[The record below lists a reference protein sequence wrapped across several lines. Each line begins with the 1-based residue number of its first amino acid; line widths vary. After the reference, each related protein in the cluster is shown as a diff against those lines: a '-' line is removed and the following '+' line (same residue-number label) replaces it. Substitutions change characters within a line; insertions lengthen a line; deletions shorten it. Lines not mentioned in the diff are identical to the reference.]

1 MHVRDAVEDDAE
13 ALATRVDLPTDA
25 IRQLIH
31 DRTVRVAENERPADA
46 ADPADRP
53 AGGDDDSA
61 ESTADDS
68 SPDAQADA
76 DSNDPVAGD
85 VSTDPAADDDAAD
98 PSSGG
103 AAVRGFL
110 AFDAD
115 EGAVHVT
122 QVAGGREAVDRLLD
136 EPLRFAANE
145 GMPVEVFVPDSES
158 TVADAVEAAGFES
171 VGDRPQFD
179 GEPIRRYRLERG

>member
-31 DRTVRVAENERPADA
+31 DRTVRVAERERPADA
-46 ADPADRP
+46 ADPAERSP
-53 AGGDDDSA
+53 GDDDSDDP
-61 ESTADDS
+61 STDDS
-68 SPDAQADA
+68 STDAPADDDSTDSAADA
-76 DSNDPVAGD
+76 DSNDPGTDANSPGPSGD
-85 VSTDPAADDDAAD
+85 
-98 PSSGG
+98 G
-103 AAVRGFL
+103 ATVRGFL

-145 GMPVEVFVPDSES
+145 GMPVEAFVPDSES
-158 TVADAVEAAGFES
+158 TVVDAVEAAGFES

-179 GEPIRRYRLERG
+179 GEPIRRYRLERR